1 MAGLKPATTQQ
12 SLLLVFMNSHISPI
26 TAHGAP
32 VISARFKVEPEDFVV
47 REWLGFE
54 PDGAG
59 DFMLLTVRKRGA
71 NTLWVAKQLARF
83 VNADPRDVGFAGLKD
98 RQAVTEQAYT
108 VPSKNLNPNEWIGFS
123 GEGFEVIGATRQ
135 RRKLRRGAHKGND
148 FEIVLRDVQGD
159 EQALLQR
166 LQKVKDLGAP
176 NYFGAQR
183 FGHDRH
189 NLVMADEWLVQG
201 REIRDRVQRGFAL
214 SAARS
219 LIFNAVLQARI
230 EQGTWNQLLP
240 GDLANLN
247 GSNSVFAVTELDEV
261 LRQRCTDFDVHP
273 TGPLWG
279 AGALQVTGATA
290 ELETHIGQHYA
301 ALTAGLAGAGLAQER
316 RALRVWVRD
325 LSWVRADSNLTLR
338 FRLQRGAFATAVIA
352 ELLGTA
358 VNEFGENEDG

>member
-1 MAGLKPATTQQ
+1 
-12 SLLLVFMNSHISPI
+12 MNNPVTPI
-26 TAHGAP
+26 AAHGAP
-32 VISARFKVEPEDFVV
+32 LISARFKVEPEDFVV

-83 VNADPRDVGFAGLKD
+83 ANADTRDVGFAGLKD

-108 VPSKNLNPNEWIGFS
+108 VPSRAIEPDAWLGFA
-123 GEGFEVIGATRQ
+123 GEGFEVIAATRQ
-135 RRKLRRGAHKGND
+135 RRKLKRGAHKGND

-159 EQALLQR
+159 ETALLQR
-166 LQKVKDLGAP
+166 LQKLKTLGVP

-183 FGHDRH
+183 FGHSGH
-189 NLVMADEWLVQG
+189 NLHMADDWLVQG
-201 REIRDRVQRGFAL
+201 HEIRDRIQRGFAL

-219 LIFNAVLQARI
+219 LLFNAVLQARV
-230 EQGTWNQLLP
+230 EQGTWNQLLS

-247 GSNSVFAVTELDEV
+247 GSNSVFAVHQVDATL
-261 LRQRCTDFDVHP
+261 LQRCAEFDIHP

-279 AGALQVTGATA
+279 AGELRVTGQVA
-290 ELETHIGQHYA
+290 ELETAVISNYA
-301 ALTAGLAGAGLAQER
+301 ALAQGLARAGLQQER
-316 RALRVWVRD
+316 RALRIWVR
-325 LSWVRADSNLTLR
+325 NLTWTLTDS
-338 FRLQRGAFATAVIA
+338 RLILKFTLGRGAFATAVIA

-358 VNEFGENEDG
+358 ANDFGEHEDA